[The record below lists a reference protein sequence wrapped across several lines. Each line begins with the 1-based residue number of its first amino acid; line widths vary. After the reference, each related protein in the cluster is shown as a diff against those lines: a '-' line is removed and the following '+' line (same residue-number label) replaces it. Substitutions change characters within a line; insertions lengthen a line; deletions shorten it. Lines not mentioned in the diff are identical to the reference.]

1 MCVYNNYIST
11 RYLLNQRNSE
21 VLLGVSRVVDD
32 AADVDTVVALGVV
45 DAVGRPPARP
55 RMLSI
60 SSVNTLVSS

>member
-1 MCVYNNYIST
+1 M
-11 RYLLNQRNSE
+11 
-21 VLLGVSRVVDD
+21 LLGVSRVVDD

-45 DAVGRPPARP
+45 ESVGRPPARP

>member
-1 MCVYNNYIST
+1 M
-11 RYLLNQRNSE
+11 
-21 VLLGVSRVVDD
+21 LLGVSRVVDD